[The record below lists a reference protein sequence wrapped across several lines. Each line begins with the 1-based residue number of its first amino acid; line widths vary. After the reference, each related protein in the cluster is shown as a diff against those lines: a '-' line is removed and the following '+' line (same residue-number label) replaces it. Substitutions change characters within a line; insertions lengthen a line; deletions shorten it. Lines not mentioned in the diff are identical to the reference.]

1 MTNVTSPSAAAPD
14 TRTLATTGAGAPV
27 AARRGGGFEGTVTVL
42 TRQTVADGVVSLEL
56 APRFGDD
63 GPLPSWQPGAH
74 IDVVLPTGVT
84 RQYSL
89 CGPAKDTARWRI
101 AVLREPDGRGGSQ
114 WIHDNVHEGSELRVR
129 GPRNNFPLHTTPKY
143 LFVGGGIGITP
154 LLPMIAEAEA
164 AEAEW
169 SLLYGGRTRTSMA
182 FLPELE
188 RYGDRVT
195 VRPQDEH
202 GLLDLASFLGDP
214 DPPTLVYCCGPAGL
228 IDAVEAYCATWPA
241 GTLNVERFA
250 AADRQSPTGS
260 EAGRQPFEMELR
272 ASGVTLTVPPEL
284 SVLKAVEQAGVP
296 VMSSCEEGI
305 CGSCETAVLE
315 GEVDHRDSLL
325 TEDERA
331 ANDTMLICVSRARSG
346 RLVLDL

>member
-14 TRTLATTGAGAPV
+14 TRPLGT
-27 AARRGGGFEGTVTVL
+27 AARRGADFEGSVTVRS
-42 TRQTVADGVVSLEL
+42 RQTVADGVVSLEL
-56 APRFGDD
+56 APSSPD
-63 GPLPSWQPGAH
+63 GEPLPPWQPGAH

-89 CGPAKDTARWRI
+89 CGPVDPAGHSDRWRI

-114 WIHDNVHEGSELRVR
+114 WIHDHVSEGDELRVR
-129 GPRNNFPLHTTPKY
+129 GPRNNFPLRPAARY

-164 AEAEW
+164 AGAEW
-169 SLLYGGRTRTSMA
+169 SLLYGGRTRGSMA

-188 RYGDRVT
+188 GYGERVS
-195 VRPQDEH
+195 VRPQDQY
-202 GLLDLASFLGDP
+202 GLLDLVGFLSDP
-214 DPPTLVYCCGPAGL
+214 EPSALVYCCGPAGL
-228 IDAVEAYCATWPA
+228 IDAVEAYCVGWPS
-241 GTLNVERFA
+241 GSLNVERFA
-250 AADRQSPTGS
+250 AAAVEGPAEGAA
-260 EAGRQPFEMELR
+260 EQPIEVELR

-284 SVLKAVEQAGVP
+284 SVLAAVEQAGVP
-296 VMSSCEEGI
+296 VLSSCEEGI
-305 CGSCETAVLE
+305 CGSCETPVLD

-331 ANDTMLICVSRARSG
+331 ANDTMLICVSRARG
-346 RLVLDL
+346 GHLVLDL

>member
-1 MTNVTSPSAAAPD
+1 MTSPSAAAPD
-14 TRTLATTGAGAPV
+14 TRTLATTGAE
-27 AARRGGGFEGTVTVL
+27 FEGTVTVL
-42 TRQTVADGVVSLEL
+42 TRRTVADDVVSLEL
-56 APRFGDD
+56 APRSGDD

-89 CGPAKDTARWRI
+89 CGPAQDTAWWRI

-114 WIHDNVHEGSELRVR
+114 WIHDSVHEGGELTVR
-129 GPRNNFPLHTTPKY
+129 GPRNNFPLRTAPKY
-143 LFVGGGIGITP
+143 LFVGGGIGLTP

-164 AEAEW
+164 VGAEW
-169 SLLYGGRTRTSMA
+169 FLLYGGRSRTSMA
-182 FLPELE
+182 FLTELE
-188 RYGDRVT
+188 RYGERVT
-195 VRPQDEH
+195 VRPQDEY

-214 DPPTLVYCCGPAGL
+214 DPSALVYCCGPAGL
-228 IDAVEAYCATWPA
+228 IDAVEAYCATWPTGA
-241 GTLNVERFA
+241 LNVERFA
-250 AADRQSPTGS
+250 AAGGRIPADTT
-260 EAGRQPFEMELR
+260 AGQPIEVELR

-284 SVLKAVEQAGVP
+284 TVLKAVEQAGVP
-296 VMSSCEEGI
+296 VLSSCEEGI

-315 GEVDHRDSLL
+315 GEVEHRDSLL
-325 TEDERA
+325 TEEERA